1 MYCPRCG
8 SPNEP
13 GDRFCSACGAA
24 LRETAAKEHRAPR
37 ERLAR
42 LLGTTRRARLISVAT
57 ALALVAALAAFIALS
72 TDEGIPRDAY
82 TVAADGICLEA
93 KRDIVSARKESGGP
107 NSFSRAL
114 VPIVGGWR
122 AQLGELSVPA
132 DRVEQA
138 HELEAALLVAQ
149 IRIARLARAVELG
162 EKRAALTSAKEA
174 EEASANVEEAVAT
187 LGLDEC
193 AEAAIGFTPEK
204 S

>member
-1 MYCPRCG
+1 MHCPRCG

-24 LRETAAKEHRAPR
+24 LRETAPKEQRAPR

-42 LLGTTRRARLISVAT
+42 LLGTTRGARLVSVAT

-72 TDEGIPRDAY
+72 ADEGIPRDAY

-93 KRDIVSARKESGGP
+93 KRDIVSARRESGGP
-107 NSFSRAL
+107 SSFPHAL
-114 VPIVGGWR
+114 VAIVGNWR
-122 AQLGELSVPA
+122 AQLRELSIPS
-132 DRVEQA
+132 DRAEQA

-149 IRIARLARAVELG
+149 IRIARLARVAELG
-162 EKRAALTSAKEA
+162 EKRAALASAKEA
-174 EEASANVEEAVAT
+174 EEASAGVEEAVAN

-204 S
+204 G

>member
-1 MYCPRCG
+1 VYCPRCG

-24 LRETAAKEHRAPR
+24 LRETAPKEHRAPR

-42 LLGTTRRARLISVAT
+42 LFGTTRRARLISGAT
-57 ALALVAALAAFIALS
+57 ALALVAALAAFIALN

-82 TVAADGICLEA
+82 TIAADGICLEA
-93 KRDIVSARKESGGP
+93 KRDIVSARKESGSP
-107 NSFSRAL
+107 SSFPRAL
-114 VPIVGGWR
+114 VAIVGNWR
-122 AQLGELSVPA
+122 DQLRELSIPS

-138 HELEAALLVAQ
+138 HELEAALLVTQ
-149 IRIARLARAVELG
+149 IRIARLARVAGLG
-162 EKRAALTSAKEA
+162 EKRAALASAKQA
-174 EEASANVEEAVAT
+174 EEASAGVEEAVAS

-204 S
+204 G